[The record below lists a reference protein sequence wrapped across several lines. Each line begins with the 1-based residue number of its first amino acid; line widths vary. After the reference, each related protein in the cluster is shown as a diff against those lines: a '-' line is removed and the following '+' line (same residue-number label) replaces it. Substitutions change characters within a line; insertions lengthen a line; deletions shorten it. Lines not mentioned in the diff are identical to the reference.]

1 MRFASC
7 LAPLCLALAAPALYA
22 DVIPYPTPG
31 TIAPQVL
38 TYATS
43 SGGVNVYF
51 DGSSA
56 NFTDYVQVYDVN
68 TAYNSGDILNNHTTA
83 LGAEVTVGTSAGQIN
98 AGDQLIFYID
108 SPEGLFASI
117 ASYSSDGVNHAYITT
132 YSGGTIGS
140 STVPVG
146 LYVGLEDEVNGS
158 SDFNY
163 QDDTFVFTGVSAPS
177 VAATPEPSS
186 LFLLGTGALSL
197 AGAIKRRLR
206 RP

>member
-7 LAPLCLALAAPALYA
+7 FAPVCLAIAVPALYA

-38 TYATS
+38 TYASS

-56 NFTDYVQVYDVN
+56 SFTDYVRVYDVN
-68 TAYNSGDILNNHTTA
+68 TGYNSGDILNNHTTG
-83 LGAEVTVGTSAGQIN
+83 LGAEVTVGTAAGQII
-98 AGDQLIFYID
+98 AGDQLVFYIN
-108 SPEGLFASI
+108 SPEGLFASV
-117 ASYSSDGVNHAYITT
+117 ASDSADGVNHAYITS

-140 STVPVG
+140 STVGAG
-146 LYVGLEDEVNGS
+146 LYVGLEDETNGA

-186 LFLLGTGALSL
+186 LLLLGTGALSL
-197 AGAIKRRLR
+197 AAAAKRRFR
-206 RP
+206 RS